1 MVLCDHH
8 QANEERELSRILG
21 RGVSLSRG
29 DLCVFLSCGHLCPVG
44 VFPYLSPCPV
54 AVFVSVSRGVSVSLC
69 PLSVCVPV
77 PWGLSL
83 SSWGLSP
90 CPGASACLA
99 GVTACLRVFA
109 GRQRAGGTLQVLHI
123 SRASSVLR

>member
-8 QANEERELSRILG
+8 QANEERELSQILG

-99 GVTACLRVFA
+99 GSLRVSVSLRGSREPAALCRFCTFR
-109 GRQRAGGTLQVLHI
+109 GHQV
-123 SRASSVLR
+123 S